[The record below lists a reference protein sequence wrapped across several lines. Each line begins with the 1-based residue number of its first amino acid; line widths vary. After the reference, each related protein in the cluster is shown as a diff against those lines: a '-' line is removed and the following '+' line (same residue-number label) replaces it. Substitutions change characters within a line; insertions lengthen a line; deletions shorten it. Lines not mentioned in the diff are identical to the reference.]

1 MKVRKRTIPYDMI
14 SVEDQDTH
22 LLMST
27 HRQSIHFTVL
37 NSSRVLFKREYSFDE
52 FVGLF
57 VKKPL
62 KP

>member
-1 MKVRKRTIPYDMI
+1 MI

-27 HRQSIHFTVL
+27 HRQSIHVTVL
-37 NSSRVLFKREYSFDE
+37 NSSRVLFKREYSFNE

-57 VKKPL
+57 VKKPI
-62 KP
+62 KPA